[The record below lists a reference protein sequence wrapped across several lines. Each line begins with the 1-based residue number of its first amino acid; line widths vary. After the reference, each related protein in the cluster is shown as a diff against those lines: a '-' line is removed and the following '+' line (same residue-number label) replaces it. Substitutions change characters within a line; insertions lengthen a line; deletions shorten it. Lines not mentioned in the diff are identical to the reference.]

1 MNVSF
6 GKIFK
11 ANVYLDNKKIEDE
24 ETINKITN
32 TLARDLSCSKAPE
45 KYGDLTH
52 QQRIMLRMFDAS
64 YKIPEKKKT
73 AGNDSSTVSVLTVPQ
88 VGRYMVVGKSDNDA
102 MQTIRH
108 DSIGVE
114 HFHKGRSMESSYLD
128 IFKNNALAYIRNHKN
143 PYEMNIQAKTNAKGD
158 MYISL
163 IDFQKSSK

>member
-11 ANVYLDNKKIEDE
+11 TNVYLNNKKVEDE

-32 TLARDLSCSKAPE
+32 TLSRDLSGSKAPE

-73 AGNDSSTVSVLTVPQ
+73 AGNDASTVSMVTVPK
-88 VGRYMVVGKSDNDA
+88 VGRYMVVGKYDNDS
-102 MQTIRH
+102 MHDIRH

-114 HFHKGRSMESSYLD
+114 HYHKGRSMESSYLEV
-128 IFKNNALAYIRNHKN
+128 FKNNALGYIRNHLSQ
-143 PYEMNIQAKTNAKGD
+143 YELNVQAKTTPKGD

-163 IDFQKSSK
+163 IDFKKP